1 MFQGKP
7 QAFPLFLEHYYG
19 ILYQKNILSG
29 ISQKHCILENIYL
42 KTCLII
48 AASLTGLLCGASLDQ
63 SIKQLPARH
72 IIGVT
77 AFSAYAKAADLKNG
91 VLWYAI
97 LGIGAALASIV
108 TAILAWKYHTPERY
122 ALPLYLGGLFAISHS
137 ICTML
142 AAPAYHLQ
150 KRINDEEALRRL
162 FNRFERIQTFRSIF
176 IALNF
181 LAYIWVYFKAL

>member
-1 MFQGKP
+1 
-7 QAFPLFLEHYYG
+7 
-19 ILYQKNILSG
+19 
-29 ISQKHCILENIYL
+29 LENIYL
-42 KTCLII
+42 KTCFII

-72 IIGVT
+72 RIGVA

-97 LGIGAALASIV
+97 LGMGAALVSLI

-122 ALPLYLGGLFAISHS
+122 ALAFYVGGFFSILHS
-137 ICTML
+137 FCTML
-142 AAPAYHLQ
+142 AAPTYHQQ
-150 KRINDEEALRRL
+150 KRITDVDALRRL

-181 LAYIWVYFKAL
+181 MTYIWVYFNLV

>member
-1 MFQGKP
+1 
-7 QAFPLFLEHYYG
+7 
-19 ILYQKNILSG
+19 
-29 ISQKHCILENIYL
+29 LENTYL
-42 KTCLII
+42 KTCFII

-72 IIGVT
+72 TMGVA

-91 VLWYAI
+91 VPWYAI
-97 LGIGAALASIV
+97 LGIGAALASIIA
-108 TAILAWKYHTPERY
+108 AILTWKYHSPERN

-142 AAPAYHLQ
+142 AAPTYHQQ
-150 KRINDEEALRRL
+150 KRITDVDALKRL

-176 IALNF
+176 ITLNF
-181 LAYIWVYFKAL
+181 LAYIWVYFNLV